1 MKEDSL
7 EIVQSAIYKS
17 PIGLMKISANREFLR
32 SVLFCE
38 ENSCISLNDDSP
50 IIIETMKLLDSYFKN
65 PRFVFQLPLEP
76 ASTAFQANMRNEMMA
91 IGPGQTRTYGE
102 IARRIGR
109 ANSSRAVG
117 RAAGANPFMIVVP
130 CHRVV
135 GSNGSLTGYA
145 GGIER
150 KKWLL
155 EHERQG
161 LF

>member
-1 MKEDSL
+1 
-7 EIVQSAIYKS
+7 
-17 PIGLMKISANREFLR
+17 MKISANREFLR

-50 IIIETMKLLDSYFKN
+50 IIIETMKQLDSYFKN

-102 IARRIGR
+102 IARRIGS